1 MINWLTSSIS
11 APLGGK
17 SMETGQLR
25 RLIEGIVDLS
35 ATVCA
40 EGRVF
45 DLKEFAAIFPLSGKL
60 TTAQFA
66 NHLKK
71 SLPKGGKFPCP
82 KAVRAQLDA
91 LESLLSLAG
100 AKPAGDIKSLLA
112 LLDANRTTTSG
123 DFLRQIVAARDFVPP
138 AKVIKPK
145 ATPKT
150 DAAVAGYVDRLK
162 KTAVRSREF
171 EVVFNS
177 LKADTKL
184 SDARIKKI
192 SKALWGKSAKSRD
205 QALQHILEFQNREV
219 LSYSSEKGLEL
230 APV

>member
-1 MINWLTSSIS
+1 
-11 APLGGK
+11 
-17 SMETGQLR
+17 MEARQLKH
-25 RLIEGIVDLS
+25 LIEAIVDLS

-40 EGRVF
+40 EGRAF
-45 DLKEFAAIFPLSGKL
+45 DLKELAALFPSSGKL

-82 KAVRAQLDA
+82 NAVRAQLNA
-91 LESLLSLAG
+91 LESLLSLVG
-100 AKPAGDIKSLLA
+100 AKSASDIKSLLA
-112 LLDANRTTTSG
+112 LLDAKQTATRG
-123 DFLRQIVAARDFVPP
+123 EFLRQIVMARDFVPP

-145 ATPKT
+145 GIPKT
-150 DAAVAGYVDRLK
+150 DAVVAGYVDRLK

-177 LKADTKL
+177 LKVDTKL
-184 SDARIKKI
+184 SDARVRKI
-192 SKALWGKSAKSRD
+192 SKALWGKSAKSRA